1 VKERRNGQISPI
13 IFPKNC
19 PSCEHHL
26 VKPEGESVW
35 RCINPDCPAQIEERL
50 IHFVSKGAMNITGL
64 GEEIVRTFVAEGI
77 IKNTADVFRLNY
89 EKIRQLEGWKDK
101 SVINLSESVEAAKG
115 GEMWRLITGLGIRHV
130 GSTTAKMLALQVE
143 QLTDFKNW
151 TPEQFTDLE
160 DVGPKVAAS
169 LYEFFSDASNISL
182 IEELASLGVNI
193 QKSEVVL
200 ASEKLAG
207 LTFLFTGTLS
217 RMSRDQAKDLVEQ
230 NGGKSLSAVSSQLDY
245 LVAGE
250 KAGSKLTKAQK
261 IPSIKII
268 DEDTFLQMI

>member
-1 VKERRNGQISPI
+1 
-13 IFPKNC
+13 
-19 PSCEHHL
+19 
-26 VKPEGESVW
+26 
-35 RCINPDCPAQIEERL
+35 
-50 IHFVSKGAMNITGL
+50 
-64 GEEIVRTFVAEGI
+64 
-77 IKNTADVFRLNY
+77 
-89 EKIRQLEGWKDK
+89 
-101 SVINLSESVEAAKG
+101 
-115 GEMWRLITGLGIRHV
+115 
-130 GSTTAKMLALQVE
+130 
-143 QLTDFKNW
+143 
-151 TPEQFTDLE
+151 
-160 DVGPKVAAS
+160 
-169 LYEFFSDASNISL
+169 
-182 IEELASLGVNI
+182 LGVNI